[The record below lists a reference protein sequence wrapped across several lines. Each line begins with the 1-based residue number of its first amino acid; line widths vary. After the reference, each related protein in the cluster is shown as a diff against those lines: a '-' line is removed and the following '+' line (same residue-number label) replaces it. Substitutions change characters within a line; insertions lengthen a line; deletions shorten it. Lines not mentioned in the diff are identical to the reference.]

1 MKTKLLITCLITSS
15 FLFAQ
20 NIFKDDLSTY
30 TAGQVLSG
38 QGSWTNNS
46 TTGGL
51 GGCAGVGCTNAT
63 VDSRVMTYLNYGST
77 TQALTILPN
86 KDGIGREIIP
96 SITDGVFYVGMVIN
110 ISNTAVSANDFFR
123 VVNGIISSVGFR
135 MYVQDTGE
143 GNNKYKIG
151 IKKAALS
158 NSTEFAPDL
167 LDYNVD
173 NLIILKYEY
182 GSSIADDVLSVYIN
196 PIYASG
202 EPVTPSASTN
212 IGEDQ
217 ADDIDRIAFRL
228 NQTQSMPSG
237 AASLISVARTWFD
250 LGFIPLSIE
259 QFDAAS
265 LTVIGSQVSKGLL
278 SINSNMAISNAKL
291 NIYTITG
298 QLIENKTISLEATI
312 NDIAI
317 NPIRSSSVYIVE
329 LLTENGTK
337 FTKKIT
343 TN

>member
-1 MKTKLLITCLITSS
+1 
-15 FLFAQ
+15 
-20 NIFKDDLSTY
+20 
-30 TAGQVLSG
+30 
-38 QGSWTNNS
+38 
-46 TTGGL
+46 
-51 GGCAGVGCTNAT
+51 
-63 VDSRVMTYLNYGST
+63 
-77 TQALTILPN
+77 
-86 KDGIGREIIP
+86 
-96 SITDGVFYVGMVIN
+96 
-110 ISNTAVSANDFFR
+110 
-123 VVNGIISSVGFR
+123 
-135 MYVQDTGE
+135 
-143 GNNKYKIG
+143 
-151 IKKAALS
+151 
-158 NSTEFAPDL
+158 
-167 LDYNVD
+167 
-173 NLIILKYEY
+173 
-182 GSSIADDVLSVYIN
+182 
-196 PIYASG
+196 
-202 EPVTPSASTN
+202 
-212 IGEDQ
+212 
-217 ADDIDRIAFRL
+217 
-228 NQTQSMPSG
+228 MPSG